1 MVLKMFGR
9 GMKHGSPKDR
19 VLKIFRLL
27 HDPKMETVAS
37 SVDSSEDA
45 EQYMGYNTHGY
56 AVADQRKH
64 EIEAQKA
71 MIAHEMRHESW
82 KAGGPV

>member
-1 MVLKMFGR
+1 MVMKMFGR

-19 VLKIFRLL
+19 VLKVFRLL
-27 HDPKMETVAS
+27 RDSKTTTVPTSFESNKA
-37 SVDSSEDA
+37 A
-45 EQYMGYNTHGY
+45 EQYMGYNTQGY
-56 AVADQRKH
+56 AVADQRMH